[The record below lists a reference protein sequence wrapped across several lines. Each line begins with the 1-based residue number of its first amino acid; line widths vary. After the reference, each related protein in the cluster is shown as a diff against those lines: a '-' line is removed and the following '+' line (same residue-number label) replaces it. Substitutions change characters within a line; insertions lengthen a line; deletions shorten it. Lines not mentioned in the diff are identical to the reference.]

1 MLKIYVNG
9 LSGKMGSSLL
19 NQVSHME
26 NISIVEAI
34 SDCEVVIDFSRPESS
49 LEIVKK
55 CLDNKKP
62 IVIGTTGFN
71 NDQIQIV
78 KEAARDIPV
87 LLSYNM
93 SRGIYSLKKS
103 IKDFLSKNKDMY
115 ECIIF
120 EVHHKEKTDL
130 PSGTAIELKETIENH
145 DKGNFVSS
153 IKIESERISNING
166 IHKIKFYNAKD
177 LVTFKHEALS
187 RNIFSDGAIA
197 IAQSIINKEPNLYST
212 KDFFN

>member
-62 IVIGTTGFN
+62 IVIA
-71 NDQIQIV
+71 V
-78 KEAARDIPV
+78 SPV
-87 LLSYNM
+87 LPPASIPDELS
-93 SRGIYSLKKS
+93 
-103 IKDFLSKNKDMY
+103 
-115 ECIIF
+115 
-120 EVHHKEKTDL
+120 T
-130 PSGTAIELKETIENH
+130 
-145 DKGNFVSS
+145 
-153 IKIESERISNING
+153 
-166 IHKIKFYNAKD
+166 
-177 LVTFKHEALS
+177 
-187 RNIFSDGAIA
+187 
-197 IAQSIINKEPNLYST
+197 
-212 KDFFN
+212 